1 MKKLLAILLLLPTL
15 AFAKGAPVAKGGPT
29 EDLFGAWG
37 TATFTG
43 RVAGSNFLWYG
54 EGSARATDSVKTS
67 RAQTGDSFDI
77 HAMVGRAAVGY
88 ELTPRQKVL
97 VGYAYQETESPYSK
111 VALSEHRA
119 WEQHEFK
126 HTFDN
131 KDSLS
136 FRTRLEERTTDV
148 SSDTAVRFREQVK
161 YAHALTNKLSLVA
174 SEEIFANVNKTNW
187 GPVSGFD
194 QNRGFVGVGY
204 KLNDHY
210 KTEIGYMNQY
220 LNRENNYDR
229 MVHMFNISLVGDY
242 I

>member
-15 AFAKGAPVAKGGPT
+15 VFAKGGPT

-37 TATFTG
+37 TAIFTG

-54 EGSARATDSVKTS
+54 EGSARATDSVKT
-67 RAQTGDSFDI
+67 AHTQTGENFDI
-77 HAMVGRAAVGY
+77 HGLVGRVGLGY
-88 ELTPRQKVL
+88 QLTSKQKVL
-97 VGYAYQETESPYSK
+97 VGYLYQESEAPYSR
-111 VALSEHRA
+111 VDLAEQRA

-126 HTFDN
+126 HTFGN
-131 KDSLS
+131 KDTLN
-136 FRTRLEERTTDV
+136 FRTRLEERTVDV

-161 YAHALTNKLSLVA
+161 YNHVLTDKLSLVA
-174 SEEIFANVNKTNW
+174 SEEIFANVNKVNW

-229 MVHMFNISLVGDY
+229 MVHIFNISLIGDY

>member
-1 MKKLLAILLLLPTL
+1 MKKLLTILLLLPTL
-15 AFAKGAPVAKGGPT
+15 VFAKGGPT

-37 TATFTG
+37 TAIFTG

-54 EGSARATDSVKTS
+54 EGSARATDSVKT
-67 RAQTGDSFDI
+67 AHTQTGENFDI
-77 HAMVGRAAVGY
+77 HGLVGRVGLGY
-88 ELTPRQKVL
+88 QLTPKQKVL
-97 VGYAYQETESPYSK
+97 VGYLYQESEAPYSR
-111 VALSEHRA
+111 VALSEQRA

-126 HTFDN
+126 HTFAN
-131 KDSLS
+131 KDTLN
-136 FRTRLEERTTDV
+136 FRTRLEERTVDV

-161 YAHALTNKLSLVA
+161 YNHVLTDKLSLVA
-174 SEEIFANVNKTNW
+174 SEEIFANVNKANW

-229 MVHMFNISLVGDY
+229 MVHIFNISLIGDY